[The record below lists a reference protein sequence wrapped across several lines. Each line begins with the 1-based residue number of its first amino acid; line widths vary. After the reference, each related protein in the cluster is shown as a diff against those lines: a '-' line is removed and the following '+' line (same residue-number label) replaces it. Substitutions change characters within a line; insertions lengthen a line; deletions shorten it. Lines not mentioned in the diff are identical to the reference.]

1 MKNPG
6 KNFDLGRSTS
16 FVTFLSSM
24 ALITQ
29 KT

>member
-1 MKNPG
+1 MKNAG
-6 KNFDLGRSTS
+6 KIFDIGRGTS